1 MNKTNKTTAF
11 CSLLVILAAQLSI
24 NLFFSDFEI
33 SVAVTLLPI
42 FLLLTDRFPLLPTTL
57 CSAAGVFLMRLFISV
72 IRYGTLSSAKSLFPE
87 VIFYLSYG
95 VLLYIFH
102 QLFQKKGLGTRPFLI
117 VLIGIDYFSNLL
129 ELLLRAGTDAFHSSA
144 QLGIFLVAVLRTL
157 LIACV
162 LVIFEQ
168 YRRIL
173 LRREHEKRYQD
184 LLLLIS
190 RLNGEVLW
198 MDKNTSLIE
207 STMNTSYQLYEALK
221 SSREHPELARS
232 ALAVAKDIH
241 EIKKEYLL
249 IMRGISEVLD
259 QELQSDGM
267 DLDEILHL
275 LKSAVI
281 RLGKEKG
288 RQVSILIHCPQ
299 KLYTT
304 RHYAWMSIFRNLFT
318 NALEAEKAPQVQI
331 EVLQTF
337 SEEDCI
343 FQVTDHG
350 PGIPEENQAEI
361 FQPGFSTKINY
372 ETGEVSRGLGLNLVQ
387 DLVRN
392 QFHGKISLTSRPG
405 KTTFTITIPKTAF
418 SQKG

>member
-1 MNKTNKTTAF
+1 MNKTNKTVAF
-11 CSLLVILAAQLSI
+11 CSLLIILAAQLSV
-24 NLFFSDFEI
+24 NLFFADFEI

-42 FLLLTDRFPLLPTTL
+42 FLFLTDRFPLLPTTL
-57 CSAAGVFLMRLFISV
+57 CSAAGVFLMRLFISW
-72 IRYGTLSSAKSLFPE
+72 IRRGSFQGAASLFPE
-87 VIFYLSYG
+87 IIFYLSYG
-95 VLLYIFH
+95 ILLYLFYG
-102 QLFQKKGLGTRPFLI
+102 LFQKMDLGIRPFLI
-117 VLIGIDYFSNLL
+117 VLAGIDYFSNLL
-129 ELLLRAGTDAFHSSA
+129 ELLFRAGMDALDASA

-157 LIACV
+157 IVACV
-162 LVIFEQ
+162 LFLFGQ

-198 MDKNTSLIE
+198 MEKNTSLIE
-207 STMNTSYQLYEALK
+207 STMNTSYQLYETLK
-221 SSREHPELARS
+221 SSDDHPELARS

-241 EIKKEYLL
+241 EIKKEYLM

-259 QELQSDGM
+259 QELRSDGM
-267 DLDEILHL
+267 YVDEILQL

-281 RLGKEKG
+281 RLGKDQGK
-288 RQVSILIHCPQ
+288 QVSIHIHCPH
-299 KLYTT
+299 KLFTAQ
-304 RHYAWMSIFRNLFT
+304 HYAWMSIFRNLFT
-318 NALEAEKAPQVQI
+318 NALEAEKGPQVHI

-337 SEEDCI
+337 SGDDCI

-350 PGIPEENQAEI
+350 PGIPSENQEEI

-387 DLVRN
+387 DLIRN
-392 QFHGKISLTSRPG
+392 QFQGRILLSSHPG
-405 KTTFTITIPKTAF
+405 NTTFTITIPKTVF
-418 SQKG
+418 TQKG